1 MPSDYMQKR
10 KALRTKGLPAVIA
23 TVNVA
28 LGQFTEP
35 EPGRTLGID
44 VSHWSG
50 IVDFDKAR
58 DAGIKFAIIK
68 YMDGVLPAD
77 YAEINYAGALH
88 AGLLV
93 GSYQWLRSELS
104 EGRQAREYAA
114 MLRNMPPDIVPAVD
128 YEQSPRGKK
137 YDPTIGN
144 LYSIMAPLQDLLGLT
159 PMVYTSP
166 GFWGDHGSQ
175 AEVYKHC
182 NLWLANYGRPS
193 PVLPAPW
200 LQWDIWQFTETGNG
214 ARYGVPRDGEK
225 AVDLNYF
232 RGSID
237 EMLLWCGKS
246 LSDQRYNTLRS

>member
-10 KALRTKGLPAVIA
+10 KALEQKALPAVIA
-23 TVNVA
+23 AVNVA

-68 YMDGVLPAD
+68 YMDGILPAD
-77 YAEINYAGALH
+77 YAEINYAGAVH

-93 GSYQWLRSELS
+93 GSYQWLRSEYS
-104 EGRQAREYAA
+104 EGRQATRVRRHAHA
-114 MLRNMPPDIVPAVD
+114 TCRTDIVPAVD

-144 LYSIMAPLQDLLGLT
+144 LY
-159 PMVYTSP
+159 TS
-166 GFWGDHGSQ
+166 W
-175 AEVYKHC
+175 
-182 NLWLANYGRPS
+182 RPCRTCS
-193 PVLPAPW
+193 A
-200 LQWDIWQFTETGNG
+200 
-214 ARYGVPRDGEK
+214 
-225 AVDLNYF
+225 
-232 RGSID
+232 
-237 EMLLWCGKS
+237 
-246 LSDQRYNTLRS
+246 